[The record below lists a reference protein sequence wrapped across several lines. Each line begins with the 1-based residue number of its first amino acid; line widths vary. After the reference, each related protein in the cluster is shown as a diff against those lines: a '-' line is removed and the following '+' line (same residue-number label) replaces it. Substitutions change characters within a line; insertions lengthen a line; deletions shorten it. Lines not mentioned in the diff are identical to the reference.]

1 MSLLPS
7 SFRSLRRPGMTLL
20 ELLVATAITGT
31 ILVTI
36 GIAMRTSVTTRS
48 AVDRRLE
55 SLAKVR
61 GVLDLVCDDLQQV
74 HVYDS
79 RAYLLVEKREV
90 AGKTVTSIAF
100 PSATPIRVSEEM
112 RERPGLIEIAYL
124 VGQDPN
130 NEKALAVFRRELA
143 IETDRSAVAIRS
155 SDQGLVLLADG
166 LTEFDMDFL
175 PQPGEDEPANGR
187 QAEYQ
192 DQWEGGFGVDKM
204 PVAIRFRIS
213 ADPQT
218 DPQKALVFRR
228 TVRLPT
234 PDVNGEMLQPALNE
248 SLNVETEK

>member
-1 MSLLPS
+1 
-7 SFRSLRRPGMTLL
+7 MTLL

-36 GIAMRTSVTTRS
+36 AVAMQTSVTTRS

-79 RAYLLVEKREV
+79 RAYLIVEKREV
-90 AGKTVTSIAF
+90 AGRTITSLAF
-100 PSATPIRVSEEM
+100 PCATPIRVSEEM

-143 IETDRSAVAIRS
+143 IETDRSAVTIRS

-175 PQPGEDEPANGR
+175 PQPEEDEPANSR
-187 QAEYQ
+187 QAEYE

-204 PVAIRFRIS
+204 PVAIRFRLS
-213 ADPQT
+213 T
-218 DPQKALVFRR
+218 DPQEDREKALVFRR
-228 TVRLPT
+228 TVRLPI
-234 PDVNGEMLQPALNE
+234 PDVNGELLQPPLNE
-248 SLNVETEK
+248 SLDVETEEE